1 MQGICSLA
9 SGSKGNSFYI
19 GTSQTKI
26 LVDAGISIQ
35 TLQKRL
41 QEIDVKIGDINAILI
56 SHEHIDHIRS
66 VSVLSAKYNIPI
78 FTNSETAKAIISLLP
93 GPFKFKIF
101 STEEYFYFQDLKIFP
116 FSIQHDALDP
126 VAFIVEIGSIKIGIC
141 TDLGFVTSLTKKY
154 LEKCTYLILE
164 SNHEVNLVHASSRS
178 TIYKRR
184 VLSRMGH
191 LSNDDC
197 AKLLQDLFH
206 TKLRHVMLA
215 HLSTECNRHDLA
227 MDKIKIHCSE
237 IANPETLSIAYQDQI
252 GKKLFFKS

>member
-1 MQGICSLA
+1 MEGICSLA
-9 SGSKGNSFYI
+9 SGSKGNCFYI
-19 GTSQTKI
+19 GTPKTKI
-26 LVDAGISIQ
+26 LVDAGIGIH

-41 QEIDVKIGDINAILI
+41 QEIHVNMADINAILI

-66 VSVLSAKYNIPI
+66 VGVLSKKYSIPL
-78 FTNSETAKAIISLLP
+78 FTNGETAKAIITLLP
-93 GPFKFKIF
+93 GSFRFKIF
-101 STEEYFYFQDLKIFP
+101 STEEHFHFRDLKILP

-126 VAFIVEIGSIKIGIC
+126 VAFIIETGSIKIGIC

-154 LEKCTYLILE
+154 LEKCNYLVLE

-197 AKLLQDLFH
+197 GKLLQNLLH
-206 TKLRHVMLA
+206 KELRHVVLA
-215 HLSTECNRHDLA
+215 HLSAECNRYDLA
-227 MDKIKIHCSE
+227 LNKIKIYCSE

-252 GKKLFFKS
+252 GKKLFF

>member
-19 GTSQTKI
+19 GTPKTKI
-26 LVDAGISIQ
+26 LIDAGIGIQ

-41 QEIDVKIGDINAILI
+41 QEINIDVADINAILI

-66 VSVLSAKYNIPI
+66 ISVLSTKYKIPL
-78 FTNSETAKAIISLLP
+78 FTNSETAKAIITLLP
-93 GPFKFKIF
+93 GPFRFKIF
-101 STEEYFYFQDLKIFP
+101 STEEYFHFRDLKILP

-126 VAFIVEIGSIKIGIC
+126 VAFIIEIDSIKIGVC
-141 TDLGFVTSLTKKY
+141 TDLGFITSLTKKY
-154 LEKCTYLILE
+154 LEKCNYLVLE

-197 AKLLQDLFH
+197 GKLLQDIFH
-206 TKLRHVMLA
+206 EELRHVILA
-215 HLSTECNRHDLA
+215 HLSSECNRHDLA
-227 MDKIKIHCSE
+227 LDKIKIHCSE
-237 IANPETLSIAYQDQI
+237 IASPETLSIAYQDQI
-252 GKKLFFKS
+252 GKKLFF